1 MDTGSR
7 IAIWRP
13 LGALFAVLASPLA
26 LAQQA
31 SARFAVT
38 GYVIDGTLVPDAGVE
53 ALLAP
58 FTGPDKS
65 LADLQSA
72 RDALE
77 AALRAEGHSFAVVR
91 LPPQTV
97 SAAGLVTL
105 RVLEYRIGRV
115 TVDGARHHD
124 EANVLRSLPALAAD
138 SVPAMGALEAQLLLA
153 NSIPVKR
160 TSVVMQTGLQDT
172 IDFAVQ
178 VQDARPWR
186 FATTL
191 DNTGT
196 PKRPV
201 SCASASASST
211 RTSGTATMCCS
222 LQYVTAPHRDEDPGT
237 LALPIEDDVR
247 IWGAS
252 YLVPLP
258 RLRGSLEI
266 HGGDANV
273 DSGVVAGVFDISGS
287 GSVIGGRFLL
297 NLPVRAAL
305 AQQLWIGYDS
315 RHYDNDV
322 QVAGGSE
329 QLVPDYRVNPL
340 TLGYQADARFA
351 RVDVRAALRLSHNLP
366 SGSLSGAA
374 DFDAVRAGASPDY
387 STIGLDAGLHYGLG
401 RGGELSLRLEG
412 QYTDDLLVPGEQFGI
427 GGAHSVRGLDERQF
441 TADRGL
447 LGSIQWLSPNLFP
460 GARVSNTRLAAFVD
474 GATGRT
480 LQPTGF
486 ERGSID
492 IASVGAGLRF
502 GHGRNLSLQL
512 DYGYLIDPDPDL
524 DLQSGRWHGGFSWF
538 F

>member
-13 LGALFAVLASPLA
+13 LGALLALLACPLA

-31 SARFAVT
+31 PARFAVT

-65 LADLQSA
+65 LADLQAA

-153 NSIPVKR
+153 NSNPVKR

-196 PKRPV
+196 PETGDLRFGIGFQHANLWNRDHV
-201 SCASASASST
+201 L
-211 RTSGTATMCCS
+211 S

-237 LALPIEDDVR
+237 LALPIEDNVR

-329 QLVPDYRVNPL
+329 QLVPDYRVSPL
-340 TLGYQADARFA
+340 TLGYQADAMFA
-351 RVDVRAALRLSHNLP
+351 GVNVRAALRFSHNLP

-387 STIGLDAGLHYGLG
+387 STIGLDAGLQYGLG

-502 GHGRNLSLQL
+502 AHGRNLSLQL